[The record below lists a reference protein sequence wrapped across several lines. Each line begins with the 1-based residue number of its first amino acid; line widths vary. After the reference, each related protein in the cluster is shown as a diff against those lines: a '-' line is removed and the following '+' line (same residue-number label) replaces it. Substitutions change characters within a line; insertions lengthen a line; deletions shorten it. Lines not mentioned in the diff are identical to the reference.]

1 MHEGVVGCEGQG
13 GAGVD
18 N

>member
-1 MHEGVVGCEGQG
+1 MVYYACNQG

-18 N
+18 